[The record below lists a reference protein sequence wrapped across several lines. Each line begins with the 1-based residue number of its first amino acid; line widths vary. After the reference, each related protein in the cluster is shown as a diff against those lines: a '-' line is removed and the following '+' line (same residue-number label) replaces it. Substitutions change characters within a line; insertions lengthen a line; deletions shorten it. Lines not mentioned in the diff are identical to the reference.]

1 MSKQNNTKLDKTKD
15 LKILK
20 SAVDTELKSKQLSAF
35 GLIVESKFAGRLFE
49 DKGVIGFFTI
59 SHSARSRNELVQ
71 FTFVYIGY
79 LLSYLKNLNRGH
91 VTF

>member
-1 MSKQNNTKLDKTKD
+1 MSKKNNTKLDKTKA

-20 SAVDTELKSKQLSAF
+20 SAVDTELKPKQLSAF
-35 GLIVESKFAGRLFE
+35 GLIVESKFAGRFFGN
-49 DKGVIGFFTI
+49 KGVIGFFTM

-71 FTFVYIGY
+71 FAFVCIRY
-79 LLSYLKNLNRGH
+79 LLSYLKNLNRSH